1 MISDIDKKSQND
13 LMSEFVQKT
22 THNTLEGE
30 QYLAAILVKT
40 VSNLVEEIKNLKDQI
55 NRASNFTNR
64 AISQLTVD
72 LKNGTDNLNNSIG
85 ELKQV
90 ISDFS
95 NETTKLSNKANTL
108 IWWYVVLT
116 GIIAMTAILSPVIT
130 ILIQ

>member
-1 MISDIDKKSQND
+1 MYK
-13 LMSEFVQKT
+13 KT

-40 VSNLVEEIKNLKDQI
+40 ASNLGEEIKNLKDKI
-55 NRASNFTNR
+55 NSASNFTNR
-64 AISQLTVD
+64 AISQLTID

-95 NETTKLSNKANTL
+95 NETTKLSNKANIL

-116 GIIAMTAILSPVIT
+116 GIIAMAAILSPVIT